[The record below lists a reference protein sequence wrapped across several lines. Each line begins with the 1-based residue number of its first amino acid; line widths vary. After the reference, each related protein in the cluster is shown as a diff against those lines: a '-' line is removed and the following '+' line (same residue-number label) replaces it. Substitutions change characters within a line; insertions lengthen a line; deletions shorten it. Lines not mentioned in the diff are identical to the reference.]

1 MARDFRKIIAWQK
14 ADDYVIEVYRL
25 TGKLFPP
32 EERFGLISQIRSAAV
47 SVAANIAE
55 GSGRESLQDFRRFV
69 FQAQGSLS
77 EVEYYL
83 HLANRLGYVKEE
95 EFLRLESE
103 RAEVGRTVQGF
114 IYWLDS
120 QIRIGRTS

>member
-25 TGKLFPP
+25 TGKSFPP

-83 HLANRLGYVKEE
+83 HLANRLGYVEAADFK
-95 EFLRLESE
+95 RLESE
-103 RAEVGRTVQGF
+103 RADVGRTVQGF

-120 QIRIGRTS
+120 QIRIGRKS

>member
-69 FQAQGSLS
+69 SQAQGSLS

-83 HLANRLGYVKEE
+83 HLANRLGFIEE
-95 EFLRLESE
+95 SEYKKLASE
-103 RAEVGRTVQGF
+103 RADVGRTVQGF
-114 IYWLDS
+114 IYWLNG
-120 QIRIGRTS
+120 QIRIGRRS